1 MGLYRPNGLEDQ
13 NYQSMVFGNN
23 GSGIL
28 DQISIDPPILGYD
41 VEEIRQIIND
51 NSTSTSIGGSN
62 ISRSSYVERDMYC
75 NYYY

>member
-28 DQISIDPPILGYD
+28 DQISTINPSILEYD
-41 VEEIRQIIND
+41 VEEIKQIIND
-51 NSTSTSIGGSN
+51 NSTNIGGSN
-62 ISRSSYVERDMYC
+62 ISRSSFVERDMYC
-75 NYYY
+75 NYYYY